1 MSCITFILF
10 IEILL
15 TWMLVNSVSTEDRL
29 SAKMNGPGNPGGNAC
44 PGANWILSKG
54 DFISGIWAGTSSVR
68 IKLMSDGSQIGNPN
82 ISPSHF

>member
-15 TWMLVNSVSTEDRL
+15 TWMLVNRVSTEDRL
-29 SAKMNGPGNPGGNAC
+29 SAKMNGPGNPGDNAC

-54 DFISGIWAGTSSVR
+54 DFIIGIWVGTSSVM
-68 IKLMSDGSQIGNPN
+68 IKLMSDASQINN
-82 ISPSHF
+82 LNVSPSHF